1 MISHFSPDLVAAKE
15 LEELERWKK
24 QQREKSINLPP
35 MTLGKQQASC
45 LNAGGQGRPTI
56 RLAPCPHLSFD
67 VRYRSLGH
75 CAAWNEMHL
84 KSKHTFKVRSMQVN
98 RCF

>member
-35 MTLGKQQASC
+35 MTLGKPASQLLECRRTGPPYDPLSTLPTSVFRC
-45 LNAGGQGRPTI
+45 L
-56 RLAPCPHLSFD
+56 L
-67 VRYRSLGH
+67 
-75 CAAWNEMHL
+75 
-84 KSKHTFKVRSMQVN
+84 
-98 RCF
+98 